1 MGVLLDDCK
10 YLNLSPFLLAGHH
23 FNRLAGPIS
32 FISIGFL
39 EPVDKMIAAQVM
51 QRSTAFQNG
60 SVGLCAFLVIISV
73 KTDGNDGLASLNYLF
88 GVKISSAWYFRQ
100 SFFILLELSL
110 LVLVS
115 LEDNLLIRFYL
126 PVSFIRK

>member
-1 MGVLLDDCK
+1 
-10 YLNLSPFLLAGHH
+10 
-23 FNRLAGPIS
+23 
-32 FISIGFL
+32 
-39 EPVDKMIAAQVM
+39 MIAAQVM